1 MDTRE
6 HILDVAQRLAQ
17 SRGFNAFSY
26 ADIAETVGIRKASI
40 HHHFPAKED
49 LESALVE
56 RYRAHFS
63 EKLDVIEHDARTAAD
78 LIKNYCA
85 LYRETLANGSLCLC
99 GMMASDIAALPVAL
113 QKPLQGF
120 FDDQIAWLT
129 RALSQGSRRKEWPL
143 PTGGAAQRAKSVLA
157 TLQGGLII
165 ARATNDPAFFD
176 VLSSDLLKQLRR

>member
-6 HILDVAQRLAQ
+6 HILDTAQRLAQ

-26 ADIAETVGIRKASI
+26 ADIADAVGIRKASI

-49 LESALVE
+49 LEYALVE
-56 RYRAHFS
+56 RYRANFS
-63 EKLDVIEHDARTAAD
+63 EKLADIDRAARSAND
-78 LIKNYCA
+78 RIKRYCA
-85 LYRETLANGSLCLC
+85 LYRDTLGNGSLCLC
-99 GMMASDIAALPVAL
+99 GMMASDIAALPEAL

-129 RALSQGSRRKEWPL
+129 LSMNDGRKGKEQQL
-143 PTGGAAQRAKSVLA
+143 PAGAAKQRAKSILA
-157 TLQGGLII
+157 ALQGGLII

-176 VLSSDLLKQLRR
+176 MLSSDLLKQIRR